1 MGLKA
6 FAHQSGQPLM
16 QRGGAVELA
25 VVLHAAG
32 MPAGTLMAWPPVGLG
47 REELIPQLLQ
57 SMGLEHAIEL
67 ESHRVGEQR
76 RPANVINGTA
86 NGGILAAVAC
96 AACQE

>member
-1 MGLKA
+1 
-6 FAHQSGQPLM
+6 M

-57 SMGLEHAIEL
+57 RLGLEHAIEL
-67 ESHRVGEQR
+67 
-76 RPANVINGTA
+76 
-86 NGGILAAVAC
+86 
-96 AACQE
+96 